1 MRRLH
6 SPMTNLHDAT
16 NLSTVPSPFAGE
28 KVADRAD
35 EVFFAAPRSG
45 KMLIQVM
52 VYLTLMSSLLGLGAL
67 CLHAAFRVDE
77 VDLKDSLLLRSLVRC
92 EQQLRDDNR
101 TGRRSGTNQ
110 SATFQVET
118 ATKMILALP
127 KDRQIVWESHRGVLT
142 RRVLKQ
148 DVLESTDRFAFPA
161 GSSIEFQA
169 GDSGGAIVR
178 IHEPSAVVVYAKAAD
193 GSTHPSKPDSV
204 ATPTA
209 PDGATVPRFIEIQLR
224 GAP

>member
-1 MRRLH
+1 MRR
-6 SPMTNLHDAT
+6 SCA
-16 NLSTVPSPFAGE
+16 STE
-28 KVADRAD
+28 HH
-35 EVFFAAPRSG
+35 RSG

-101 TGRRSGTNQ
+101 TGRQSGTNQ
-110 SATFQVET
+110 SATFQVES
-118 ATKMILALP
+118 ATKMILALSEG
-127 KDRQIVWESHRGVLT
+127 RQIEWESHRGVLT
-142 RRVLKQ
+142 RRVLEQ
-148 DVLESTDRFAFPA
+148 GSLRSTDRFAFPA
-161 GSSIEFQA
+161 GSSIEFQ
-169 GDSGGAIVR
+169 GDASGVAIVR

-209 PDGATVPRFIEIQLR
+209 PDGATVPRFIEIHLR